1 MGLFFFDSFGN
12 LFMKYFRIGVAL
24 LLFLAGCTKSYTPAD
39 HLSEREQYDLQW
51 KIIRYLG
58 RAPEGLTFDER
69 FYKAYDSHYEKEMGL
84 HRMDALYEKG
94 DKYYFLISRR
104 APSIHDKRVAT
115 GGRLKLDAEGKVA
128 EYEEVFRTWKMSEQ
142 DLAKKGMLLFDK
154 MVKGEP
160 LDQYLT
166 KNSWPEEYIEFPDDV
181 NYFDKASRRWLQRQ
195 Q

>member
-1 MGLFFFDSFGN
+1 MKSVFLFF
-12 LFMKYFRIGVAL
+12 AL
-24 LLFLAGCTKSYTPAD
+24 LLFVSGCTKSYTPAD
-39 HLSEREQYDLQW
+39 HLSEKEQYDLQW

-69 FYKAYDSHYEKEMGL
+69 FYKAYDSHYEEQMGL
-84 HRMDALYEKG
+84 HRLDAYFEQDG
-94 DKYYFLISRR
+94 YRYFLISRR
-104 APSIHDKRVAT
+104 APSIYDKRVAT

-128 EYEEVFRTWKMSEQ
+128 EYEEVFRTWKMPEQ
-142 DLAKKGMLLFDK
+142 DLAKKGVLLFDK
-154 MVKGEP
+154 MVRGES

-195 Q
+195 